1 MGDAEL
7 ANINRT
13 LKSVDNTLKE
23 LVRVMTAIN
32 ENMVT
37 VGRTVNNWFQSIE
50 DVSVQVVPPKQHKE
64 NPMPDQPSEKDQ
76 NDAVDSRIIA
86 RLRSF
91 EHSQQ
96 SHHRCNPLD
105 PR

>member
-76 NDAVDSRIIA
+76 NDAVEIQSLVADIN
-86 RLRSF
+86 
-91 EHSQQ
+91 QQ
-96 SHHRCNPLD
+96 QQDAGRDTTITNPD
-105 PR
+105 

>member
-1 MGDAEL
+1 MGDAEQ
-7 ANINRT
+7 ANIGRT

-37 VGRTVNNWFQSIE
+37 VGRTVNNWFESIE

-64 NPMPDQPSEKDQ
+64 
-76 NDAVDSRIIA
+76 V
-86 RLRSF
+86 
-91 EHSQQ
+91 
-96 SHHRCNPLD
+96 
-105 PR
+105 

>member
-1 MGDAEL
+1 MGDAEQ
-7 ANINRT
+7 ANISRT

-37 VGRTVNNWFQSIE
+37 VGRTVNNWFESIE

-76 NDAVDSRIIA
+76 NDAVEVQSLVADIN
-86 RLRSF
+86 
-91 EHSQQ
+91 QQ
-96 SHHRCNPLD
+96 QQDAGRDTTITNPD
-105 PR
+105 